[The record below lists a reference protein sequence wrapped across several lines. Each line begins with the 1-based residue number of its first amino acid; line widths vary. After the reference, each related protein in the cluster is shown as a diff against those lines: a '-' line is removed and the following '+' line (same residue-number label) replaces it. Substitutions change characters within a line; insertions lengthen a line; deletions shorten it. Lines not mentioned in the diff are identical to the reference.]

1 VRQYFI
7 FKHSFTNSLRGF
19 AGTLRGGILCLTKS
33 PRERHVPTM
42 RHLIAL
48 LFVLA
53 LTPLTAARAE
63 TPIFSEDDGIAIR
76 GYDVVS
82 YFQAGRPIEGRTD
95 IAVMWKGVVWR
106 FSNDSNREMFE
117 SNPRAYA
124 PRFGGYCAYAV
135 SNGYLMSGDPTAWEI
150 VDGQLYLTF
159 NPVVHE
165 IWNQDQAGHISQA
178 QGHWPAVVRD

>member
-1 VRQYFI
+1 
-7 FKHSFTNSLRGF
+7 
-19 AGTLRGGILCLTKS
+19 
-33 PRERHVPTM
+33 M

-117 SNPRAYA
+117 SNPRA
-124 PRFGGYCAYAV
+124 
-135 SNGYLMSGDPTAWEI
+135 
-150 VDGQLYLTF
+150 
-159 NPVVHE
+159 
-165 IWNQDQAGHISQA
+165 
-178 QGHWPAVVRD
+178 